1 MKHRIYTFFSFLKKL
16 FRNKDS
22 KPFYSPYSKA
32 EKKVFDAVEVGD
44 LVYCQMPLSEEKLAG
59 VPEGH
64 KERPYVIVDKDE
76 HFLYGYYCTSQVQ
89 NNWNAMYVIYPNE
102 DRICDSF
109 YKKTYVLFKEMVRIP
124 IVNVRY
130 VMFHLENYEIFQI
143 ARRIALKEKNTE
155 KEIRNFKG
163 MDDALIPIKEGDI
176 LVKDGQ
182 YYYLKEWNK
191 SCSTVY
197 KINKHGVCLKRPGRS
212 FFVDVSEQ
220 YYISNL
226 SIRDIFWISNPNE
239 VNIIKQAA
247 HNQKHLKPQKTNKM
261 KNKPIYYRK
270 TGTILKQKYSEEE
283 VIYLFNIKKNC
294 YCYDMESDCI
304 VTIHYSSF
312 IWNGMLEKNDTL
324 ELLTELME
332 HHTKWQP
339 LFQNAYNRVQNQIQ
353 LAIPNKN
360 AENSEH
366 SLCTL

>member
-1 MKHRIYTFFSFLKKL
+1 
-16 FRNKDS
+16 
-22 KPFYSPYSKA
+22 
-32 EKKVFDAVEVGD
+32 
-44 LVYCQMPLSEEKLAG
+44 
-59 VPEGH
+59 
-64 KERPYVIVDKDE
+64 
-76 HFLYGYYCTSQVQ
+76 
-89 NNWNAMYVIYPNE
+89 
-102 DRICDSF
+102 
-109 YKKTYVLFKEMVRIP
+109 MVRIP

-247 HNQKHLKPQKTNKM
+247 HNLKHLKPQKTVNA
-261 KNKPIYYRK
+261 
-270 TGTILKQKYSEEE
+270 
-283 VIYLFNIKKNC
+283 NI
-294 YCYDMESDCI
+294 
-304 VTIHYSSF
+304 
-312 IWNGMLEKNDTL
+312 
-324 ELLTELME
+324 
-332 HHTKWQP
+332 
-339 LFQNAYNRVQNQIQ
+339 
-353 LAIPNKN
+353 
-360 AENSEH
+360 
-366 SLCTL
+366 